1 MKEAL
6 HFHRHRIARAVRP
19 ENRAGPAKVRAV
31 APAQPLPAG
40 RGAGLHSAATDI
52 RVAFGARDPCNAA
65 SMTASAAPAGLF
77 MGTASIERP

>member
-6 HFHRHRIARAVRP
+6 RFGRHRIARAVRP

-40 RGAGLHSAATDI
+40 CGAGRYSAPTDI
-52 RVAFGARDPCNAA
+52 HVAFGARDPRIAA
-65 SMTASAAPAGLF
+65 SMTASALAPGLF
-77 MGTASIERP
+77 TGTASIECP